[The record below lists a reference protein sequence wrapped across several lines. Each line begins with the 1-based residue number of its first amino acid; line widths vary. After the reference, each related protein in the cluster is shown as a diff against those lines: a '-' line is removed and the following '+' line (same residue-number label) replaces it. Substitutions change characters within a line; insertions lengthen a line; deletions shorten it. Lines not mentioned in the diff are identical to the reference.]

1 MRREYDIFIILIVA
15 LLLSVAHSENLMA
28 TETVAVPRMSINELK
43 EKLGNPDTVIIDVR
57 RQKNW
62 WSSTNK
68 ILTARREDPAKVSQ
82 WYTTYPQD
90 KIFVFYCS

>member
-1 MRREYDIFIILIVA
+1 MLVVA
-15 LLLSVAHSENLMA
+15 LLLSAVHPGNLMA
-28 TETVAVPRMSINELK
+28 NDAVARKSVNELK
-43 EKLGNPDTVIIDVR
+43 KEIGNPDTVIIDVR

-68 ILTARREDPAKVSQ
+68 ILTAAREDPAKVSQ
-82 WYTTYPQD
+82 WYTTYPKD